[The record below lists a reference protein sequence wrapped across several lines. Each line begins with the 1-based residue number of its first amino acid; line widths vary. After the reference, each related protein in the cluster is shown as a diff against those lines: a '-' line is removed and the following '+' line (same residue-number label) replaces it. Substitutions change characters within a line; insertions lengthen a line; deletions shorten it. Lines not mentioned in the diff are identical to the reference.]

1 MPDLFL
7 LISHELTET
16 QRYEAAEV
24 LGCERIISLP
34 VHLQTSWSNV
44 DSEVEDIGGPAAVF
58 IGWLE
63 SNSRE
68 GDFCHIQG
76 HFGMTFLLVDSVFY
90 EGIGSVANV
99 ASTWLFMCIG
109 WYVVARRDGRRPTSA
124 AEVESVPV
132 PAGG

>member
-76 HFGMTFLLVDSVFY
+76 DFGMTFLLVDWALKHGREPVYSSTERVF
-90 EGIGSVANV
+90 ETHTAG
-99 ASTWLFMCIG
+99 
-109 WYVVARRDGRRPTSA
+109 DGAIVNTHRFRHVRFRHYRTY
-124 AEVESVPV
+124 
-132 PAGG
+132 G